1 MILKISHLY
10 KTTLFLIFIVL
21 KIGVIAQSIEII
33 SLVNNPVEINPFT
46 GGNVVVNFKYT
57 SETGSTGNNIF
68 IGLEILDSNN
78 NYKSSITGKTLLN
91 QQAGNN
97 TQSSVDLF
105 ISSYNTLSGN
115 LTNGDYY
122 QVKAILYE
130 SGTWVGNAWAG
141 YWNTNPLII
150 QDTSGIS
157 YSTNTISKGAD
168 ISWMTEMEFNGYS
181 WKDNNGNTRDLMPLL
196 TDYELN
202 AIRLR
207 VWVDP
212 NNSGANGW
220 CDIDDLVNKSKLADA
235 ENLDIMICIHYS
247 DWWADPSTQTKP
259 AAWVGLSVSQLETAV
274 YNHTYDIL
282 NALGNENIVPK
293 WVQIGN
299 ETNDGMLWP
308 TGKASTGGFSN
319 YAKFINA
326 GTSAVKNYNSN
337 IKTIIHLAN
346 GNDNGL
352 FLWNIDGLLNNGLL
366 ANRIDVIGMSLY
378 PDESN
383 WISLVDDAYN
393 NTIDLQSRYSKD
405 VMVVEVGF
413 SNNRPDI
420 SYQFL
425 TYIIEKTRQA
435 NGLGVLYWEP
445 IAHGNFTNYSKGA
458 WDLDGSPSIAMDAFK
473 DLGIQNVEDNNFLK
487 NENFKIIPNPTKKF
501 LKIELNNQDDHLLLI
516 FNIIGEKLIEIS
528 NYKDMQKIDVSKLKN
543 GIYIIKINNSE
554 HKFIKL

>member
-46 GGNVVVNFKYT
+46 GGNVIVNFKYT

-196 TDYELN
+196 TDYQLN

-207 VWVDP
+207 VWVNP
-212 NNSGANGW
+212 NNSGENGW
-220 CDIDDLVNKSKLADA
+220 CDIDDLVNKSKLADS

-501 LKIELNNQDDHLLLI
+501 LKIELNSQDDHLLLI